1 MDNPLTDAQLVAAA
15 LSGSLSAFEALVVR
29 HQHSLYVQAMSYMH
43 VKEEAQDAVQDAC
56 LQAFDRL
63 ETLKEHSRFSPW
75 IGRILRHI
83 CLNRLR
89 ARRRYLTLSDSAG
102 EMEDLRDR
110 SEQSIFQNAAL
121 TELLSRLPTQSAR
134 AFALH
139 YLEGYSIRE
148 VALQMQTTPSAVKQR
163 LYRAREKLQEEIVS
177 MAKDD
182 RSKLDLP
189 DGFAAQTI
197 ARLLEEG
204 ARDRLY
210 MRMEDARTRFREAL
224 EVAPDHP
231 EALKEL
237 GRTYD
242 PIQGPTEEEV
252 ATLRRAAR
260 VAPDS
265 IEVASALTVALAD
278 DSDRQAAAIEK
289 CLELCRLRLE
299 KDPEDCTALVIR
311 AQMLMWQLDF
321 AQMEATARRAVA
333 LAPKNQ
339 QCLNYLALSLARQ
352 DRWDEAY
359 PLYETICELDDK
371 TVWAYFALR
380 QMGSCL
386 AFHRGD
392 WKSAVGFPEK
402 VWNLTQRPNEAGNL
416 IFFYGQAGMVE
427 KAKALFAKVKDHPH
441 PERVYKIVGKA
452 KS

>member
-1 MDNPLTDAQLVAAA
+1 MDNSLTDAQLVAAT
-15 LSGSLSAFEALVVR
+15 LSGSLSAFEALVIR
-29 HQHSLYVQAMSYMH
+29 HQHHLYVQAMSYVH
-43 VKEEAQDAVQDAC
+43 IKEEAQDAVQDAC
-56 LQAFDRL
+56 LQAFDQL
-63 ETLKEHSRFSPW
+63 ESLQEHARFSPW

-83 CLNRLR
+83 CFNRLR
-89 ARRRYLTLSDSAG
+89 AGRHYLAVVDSAG
-102 EMEDLRDR
+102 EIEDLRDR
-110 SEQSIFQNAAL
+110 PEQSIFQNAAL

-139 YLEGYSIRE
+139 YLEGYSIRD
-148 VALQMQTTPSAVKQR
+148 VALEMQTTPSAVKQR
-163 LYRAREKLQEEIVS
+163 LYRARGQLQEEVMS

-182 RSKLDLP
+182 KSRLDLP

-204 ARDRLY
+204 EKDRLY

-224 EVAPDHP
+224 DLSPDHP
-231 EALKEL
+231 EALKKL
-237 GRTYD
+237 GQTYD
-242 PIQGPTEEEV
+242 PIQGPTEEEI
-252 ATLRRAAR
+252 ATLRRAAK

-265 IEVASALTVALAD
+265 IEVLSALTVALAD
-278 DSDRQAAAIEK
+278 DPDGQTAAIEK
-289 CLELCRLRLE
+289 CLELCNLRLANDP
-299 KDPEDCTALVIR
+299 KDRTALIAK
-311 AQMLMWQLDF
+311 AQMLLWKLDF
-321 AQMEATARRAVA
+321 EQMEETARRAVA

-359 PLYETICELDDK
+359 QLYETICELDDK

-392 WKSAVGFPEK
+392 WEGAIGFQKK
-402 VWNLTQRPNEAGNL
+402 VWTLTQRPNEAGNL

-427 KAKALFAKVKDHPH
+427 KARALFAKVKDYPH
-441 PERVYKIVGKA
+441 PERVYKIVGEA